1 MNDRS
6 GRSFMKRQIKYQK
19 TSRSTKPSGRDAE
32 WEDVAEWERR
42 DERLDDALKQTFPAS
57 DALSIIQNVRG
68 R

>member
-6 GRSFMKRQIKYQK
+6 TRPVSGLRIKARK
-19 TSRSTKPSGRDAE
+19 TPRSTKQRMQSRD
-32 WEDVAEWERR
+32 WERE
-42 DERLDDALKQTFPAS
+42 DEQLDEALRQTFPAS